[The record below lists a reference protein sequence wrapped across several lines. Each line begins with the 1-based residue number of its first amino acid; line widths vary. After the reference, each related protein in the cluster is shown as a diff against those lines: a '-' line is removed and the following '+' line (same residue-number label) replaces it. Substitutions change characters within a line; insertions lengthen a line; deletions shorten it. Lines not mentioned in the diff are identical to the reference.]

1 MLKSLLKIIRCHISY
16 ANGFGEQKGPSVGL
30 DDLVQR
36 GGERVLDVAQAE
48 QAKRLV
54 FGQEVW
60 NVDLSPSNLE
70 RLAKVLIVLE
80 KVSCCNRNKK

>member
-36 GGERVLDVAQAE
+36 GGE
-48 QAKRLV
+48 
-54 FGQEVW
+54 
-60 NVDLSPSNLE
+60 
-70 RLAKVLIVLE
+70 
-80 KVSCCNRNKK
+80 